1 MGMALCKL
9 KATFPVKFLEKGS
22 TSGYSMIIAKAFES
36 LFELS
41 NTNVKL
47 EVLDDRHDG

>member
-1 MGMALCKL
+1 MGMTLCKL

-36 LFELS
+36 SFELS
-41 NTNVKL
+41 NINVKL
-47 EVLDDRHDG
+47 EVSDDGHDR